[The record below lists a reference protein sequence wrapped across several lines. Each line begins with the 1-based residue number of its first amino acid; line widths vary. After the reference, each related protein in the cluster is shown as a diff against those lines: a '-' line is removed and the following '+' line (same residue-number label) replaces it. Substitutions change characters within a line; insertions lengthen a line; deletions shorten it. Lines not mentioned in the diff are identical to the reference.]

1 VCALDPH
8 CDEDSIARALRR
20 VADCNAKLR
29 IVTLAVRPLDRQD
42 RMIAAID
49 RLRRIRCR
57 G

>member
-1 VCALDPH
+1 VCALNPH
-8 CDEDSIARALRR
+8 CDKDSIARALRR

-29 IVTLAVRPLDRQD
+29 VITLADRPLGRQD

-49 RLRRIRCR
+49 QLRRIRCR